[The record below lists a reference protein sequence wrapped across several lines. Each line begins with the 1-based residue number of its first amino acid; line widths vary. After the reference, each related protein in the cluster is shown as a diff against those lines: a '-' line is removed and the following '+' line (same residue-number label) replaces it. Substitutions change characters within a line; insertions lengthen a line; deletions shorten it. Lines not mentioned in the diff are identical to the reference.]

1 MKVSDERKCPIPKSL
16 CLIVSLHAVAAL
28 KSYDKSLLAFF
39 LFFYR
44 DFYIVSAH
52 VCRELRFS
60 QHSRQICCEGR
71 LNQRTDRCTCNRSRI
86 FIVPLRPIIQTLRP
100 ACRLSLFALNRL
112 TGLLDVFWWDR
123 WGSGIFAFFFFFF
136 LHFGMIPLELLWS
149 SENYLTKNQML
160 QNTLR
165 ASSFPFSLFLI
176 LTIRPPFSLRF
187 AVFCPS
193 LFHIGAA
200 LS

>member
-16 CLIVSLHAVAAL
+16 CLIVSLHAVAVL

-136 LHFGMIPLELLWS
+136 FTLWDDSTGTFVKLWKLLNK
-149 SENYLTKNQML
+149 EPNVAKYAPGEFL
-160 QNTLR
+160 
-165 ASSFPFSLFLI
+165 SF
-176 LTIRPPFSLRF
+176 
-187 AVFCPS
+187 
-193 LFHIGAA
+193 
-200 LS
+200 